1 MTCIKTAEKSVKRRI
16 EPGVIFLV
24 AFYLITMAEVSYAVN
39 TEHWND
45 LGLSRKLSE
54 RLSASLSNRTK
65 FKDIPFNEIYIT
77 SLKFGIGYS
86 IKWDLTLT
94 PSYRIDWIDRIDKDE
109 YEHRYSLQL
118 DYKKEL
124 AGAKITLTQI
134 TESRH
139 FTQLSRDHTRLRF
152 RLNMSANIGAVMDHR
167 ASFYLMPEIF
177 YDDIKNEIFRFRFYS
192 GFDIKFK
199 NDLTLRIGHIVQ
211 SEDDRA
217 DVHLFN
223 TGLTINI
230 K

>member
-1 MTCIKTAEKSVKRRI
+1 MMTTRGRS
-16 EPGVIFLV
+16 FLAPNIIV
-24 AFYLITMAEVSYAVN
+24 LSLFFLLSAYAHAVN

-54 RLSASLSNRTK
+54 QVSTSLSNRTK

-77 SLKFGIGYS
+77 SLKFGIAYS
-86 IKWDLTLT
+86 TKWDLTLT
-94 PSYRIDWIDRIDKDE
+94 PSYRIDWIDRANKDE

-118 DYKKEL
+118 DYKKKI
-124 AGAKITLTQI
+124 AGTKITMTQI

-139 FTQLSRDHTRLRF
+139 FTQTSRDHTRLRF

-192 GFDIKFK
+192 GFDIRLN
-199 NDLTLRIGHIVQ
+199 NDFTLRIGHIVQ
-211 SEDDRA
+211 SEDDKA

-223 TGLTINI
+223 TGLTVNI

>member
-1 MTCIKTAEKSVKRRI
+1 
-16 EPGVIFLV
+16 
-24 AFYLITMAEVSYAVN
+24 MAEVSYAVN

-45 LGLSRKLSE
+45 LKIARNLSQD
-54 RLSASLSNRTK
+54 LSASLSNRTK
-65 FKDIPFNEIYIT
+65 FKDIPFNDIYIT
-77 SLKFGIGYS
+77 TLKFAVGYS
-86 IKWDLTLT
+86 TKWDLTLT
-94 PSYRIDWIDRIDKDE
+94 PSYRKDWIDRIDKDE

-118 DYKKEL
+118 DYKREI

-139 FTQLSRDHTRLRF
+139 FTRTSRDHTRLRF
-152 RLNMSANIGAVMDHR
+152 RVNMSANIGAVKGHR

-192 GFDIKFK
+192 GFDIRLN
-199 NDLTLRIGHIVQ
+199 NDFTLRIGHIVQ
-211 SEDDRA
+211 SEDDKA

-223 TGLTINI
+223 TGLTVNI

>member
-1 MTCIKTAEKSVKRRI
+1 MATTRGRT
-16 EPGVIFLV
+16 FLAPNIIV
-24 AFYLITMAEVSYAVN
+24 LFLFILLSAYAHAVN

-45 LGLSRKLSE
+45 LKIGRNLGRD
-54 RLSASLSNRTK
+54 LSASITNRTK

-86 IKWDLTLT
+86 TKWDLTLT
-94 PSYRIDWIDRIDKDE
+94 PSYRIDWIDRRNKDE

-118 DYKKEL
+118 DYKMEIKE
-124 AGAKITLTQI
+124 AKVTLTQI

-139 FTQLSRDHTRLRF
+139 FTQTSRDHIRLRF
-152 RLNMSANIGAVMDHR
+152 RLNMSANIGAVKGHWT
-167 ASFYLMPEIF
+167 SFYLTPEIF

-192 GFDIKFK
+192 GFDIRLNNEF
-199 NDLTLRIGHIVQ
+199 TLRIGHILQ
-211 SEDDRA
+211 SEDDKA

-223 TGLTINI
+223 TGLSWQV